1 MSRSSSYVIRG
12 GLEGRERLRV
22 IARILHASSTSLFDR
37 CGLRDGLHCLDAG
50 CGGGDATLELAR
62 RVAPGG
68 TVVGL
73 DIDEHKIRIAR
84 DEARQQGIANIDF
97 RAWDVRETP
106 APAAFDFIYARFLL
120 THLSD
125 PADAVGAFR
134 EQLRPGGILCVEDV
148 DFGGYF
154 THPES
159 DAFLRYHQ
167 LYCATVTRRGGDPNI
182 GPRLPS
188 LMKRAGFHDIAVTV
202 VQPMGMEGEV
212 KLISPLTLE
221 NIAGA
226 VLQEGLAS
234 QAEIDGL
241 VRALYALAADPH
253 TLAGL
258 PRIFQV
264 WGRRAAG

>member
-1 MSRSSSYVIRG
+1 MSQSNSYVIRG

-22 IARILHASSTSLFDR
+22 LARVMHASSTALFDR

-62 RVAPGG
+62 RVAPSG
-68 TVVGL
+68 TVVG
-73 DIDEHKIRIAR
+73 IDVDEDKIRIAR
-84 DEARQQGIANIDF
+84 DETRQQGIANADF
-97 RAWDVRETP
+97 RVADVRETP
-106 APAAFDFIYARFLL
+106 GPPAFDFVYARFLL
-120 THLSD
+120 THLGD
-125 PADAVGAFR
+125 PAGAVGAFHER
-134 EQLRPGGILCVEDV
+134 LRPGGVLCVEDI
-148 DFGGYF
+148 DFSGHF

-159 DAFLRYHQ
+159 DAFLRYHE

-182 GPRLPS
+182 GPRLPA
-188 LMKRAGFHDIAVTV
+188 LMKRAGFHDITVTV
-202 VQPMGMEGEV
+202 VQPMAMEGEA

-226 VLQEGLAS
+226 VLEQGLAS
-234 QAEIDGL
+234 QAEIDEL
-241 VRALYALAADPH
+241 VRALYAFAADPH

-264 WGRRAAG
+264 WGRVR